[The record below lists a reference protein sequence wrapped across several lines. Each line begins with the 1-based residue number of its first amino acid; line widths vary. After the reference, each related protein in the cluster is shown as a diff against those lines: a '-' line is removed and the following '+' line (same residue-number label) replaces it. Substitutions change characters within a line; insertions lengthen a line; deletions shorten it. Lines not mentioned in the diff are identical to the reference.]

1 MNETSNGTVLVL
13 GVGPG
18 LGAALVRRFRAA
30 GYGVAAASRRRDQ
43 LAALFGDDDGVR
55 TYRCDATDG
64 AAVAAL
70 VEQVERELGP
80 LEVAIANSAGWKVES
95 FLDLAAA
102 DFTEIWRQGCL
113 GAFHLGQQ
121 AARRM
126 VPRGRGTILFTGSA
140 AQMRAGVGF
149 VALGVAK
156 SGLRA
161 LTQAMGRELAG
172 KGIHVAHMVLDGP
185 IDSER
190 TRARYA
196 DAGRLL
202 DPAGLAEAYYFV
214 HTQTRAA
221 WTNEIDL
228 RTSAD
233 WP

>member
-1 MNETSNGTVLVL
+1 MSEGTVLVL

-30 GYGVAAASRRRDQ
+30 GHPVAAASRNPDK
-43 LAALFGDDDGVR
+43 LAGIFGDDAGVR

-64 AAVAAL
+64 AAVTAL
-70 VEQVERELGP
+70 VETVEREMGP
-80 LEVAIANSAGWKVES
+80 LEVAIANSAGWKVEG
-95 FLDLAAA
+95 FLDLAAG

-113 GAFHLGQQ
+113 GAFHLGQA
-121 AARRM
+121 AARSM
-126 VPRGRGTILFTGSA
+126 APRGRGTIMFTGSA

-149 VALGVAK
+149 AALAVAK
-156 SGLRA
+156 SGLRV
-161 LTQAMGRELAG
+161 LTQAMGRELAP

-190 TRARYA
+190 TRSRYA

-202 DPAGLAEAYYFV
+202 DPEGLAEAYYFV
-214 HTQTRAA
+214 HSQPRAA
-221 WTNEIDL
+221 WSNEIDL

>member
-1 MNETSNGTVLVL
+1 MSEGTVLVL

-30 GYGVAAASRRRDQ
+30 GYSVAAAARQ
-43 LAALFGDDDGVR
+43 QEKLVGMFGDDAGVR

-64 AAVAAL
+64 AAVTAL
-70 VEQVERELGP
+70 VETVEREMGP
-80 LEVAIANSAGWKVES
+80 LEVAIANSAGWKVEG
-95 FLDLAAA
+95 FLDLSAG

-113 GAFHLGQQ
+113 GAFHLGQA
-121 AARRM
+121 AARSM
-126 VPRGRGTILFTGSA
+126 VTRGRGTIIFTGSA

-149 VALGVAK
+149 AALAVAK

-161 LTQAMGRELAG
+161 LTQAMGRELAAR
-172 KGIHVAHMVLDGP
+172 GIHVAHMVLDGP

-190 TRARYA
+190 TRQRYA

-202 DPAGLAEAYYFV
+202 DPQGLAEAYYFV
-214 HTQTRAA
+214 HRQPRAA
-221 WTNEIDL
+221 WSNEIDL

>member
-1 MNETSNGTVLVL
+1 MSETSNGAALVL

-30 GYGVAAASRRRDQ
+30 GYGVAAASRHGDK
-43 LAALFGDDDGVR
+43 LAELFADDAGVR
-55 TYRCDATDG
+55 TYECDATDG
-64 AAVAAL
+64 AAVGAL
-70 VEQVERELGP
+70 VEQVERALGP
-80 LEVAIANSAGWKVES
+80 LDVAIANSAGWKVES
-95 FLDLAAA
+95 FLDLPAA
-102 DFTEIWRQGCL
+102 DFAEIWRQGCL
-113 GAFHLGQQ
+113 GAFHLGQE

-126 VPRGRGTILFTGSA
+126 VQRGSGTILFTGSA

-149 VALGVAK
+149 AALTVAK

-161 LTQAMGRELAG
+161 LTQAMGRELG
-172 KGIHVAHMVLDGP
+172 PKGIHVAHMVLDGP

-190 TRARYA
+190 TRARGG
-196 DAGRLL
+196 DPGRLL

-214 HTQTRAA
+214 HTQKRAA

-228 RTSAD
+228 RTSVD

>member
-1 MNETSNGTVLVL
+1 MTETSNGTALVL

-30 GYGVAAASRRRDQ
+30 GYGVAAASRQADK
-43 LAALFGDDDGVR
+43 LAALVGEDAGVR
-55 TYRCDATDG
+55 SYACDATDG

-80 LEVAIANSAGWKVES
+80 LTVAIANSAGWKVES
-95 FLDLAAA
+95 ILALAAA
-102 DFTEIWRQGCL
+102 DFTEVWRQGCL
-113 GAFHLGQQ
+113 GAFHLGQA

-126 VPRGRGTILFTGSA
+126 VERGHGTILFTGSA
-140 AQMRAGVGF
+140 AQLRAPANF
-149 VALGVAK
+149 AALGVAK

-161 LTQAMGRELAG
+161 LALAMAHELG
-172 KGIHVAHMVLDGP
+172 SKGIHVAHMVIDGP

-190 TRARYA
+190 TRGRA
-196 DAGRLL
+196 DRDRLI

-214 HTQTRAA
+214 HSQTRAA

>member
-1 MNETSNGTVLVL
+1 MTETRNGTALVL

-30 GYGVAAASRRRDQ
+30 GYAVAAASRQRDKV
-43 LAALFGDDDGVR
+43 AGIFGDDSGVR
-55 TYRCDATDG
+55 AYQCDATDG

-70 VEQVERELGP
+70 VEAVERELGP
-80 LEVAIANSAGWKVES
+80 LAVAIANSAGWRVDP
-95 FLDLAAA
+95 FLDLSAA

-113 GAFHLGQQ
+113 GAFHLGQE

-149 VALGVAK
+149 AALAVAK

-161 LTQAMGRELAG
+161 LSQAMGRELAP

-190 TRARYA
+190 TRVRVA
-196 DAGRLL
+196 DAARLL

-214 HTQTRAA
+214 HCQKPAA
-221 WTNEIDL
+221 WTNEMDL
-228 RTSAD
+228 RTAAD

>member
-1 MNETSNGTVLVL
+1 MTETSNGTALVL

-30 GYGVAAASRRRDQ
+30 GYGVAAASRQRDK
-43 LAALFGDDDGVR
+43 LAGLFGDDAGVR
-55 TYRCDATDG
+55 TYQCDATDG
-64 AAVAAL
+64 ASVAEL
-70 VEQVERELGP
+70 VLQVERELGP
-80 LEVAIANSAGWKVES
+80 LDIAIGNSAGWKVES
-95 FLDLAAA
+95 FLGLPAA

-113 GAFHLGQQ
+113 GAFHLGQE

-126 VPRGRGTILFTGSA
+126 AMRGHGTILFTGSA
-140 AQMRAGVGF
+140 AQLRAGVGF
-149 VALGVAK
+149 AALAVAQ

-161 LTQAMGRELAG
+161 RTQAMARELAP

-190 TRARYA
+190 TRARVA
-196 DAGRLL
+196 DPGRLL
-202 DPAGLAEAYYFV
+202 DPTGLAEAYYFV

-228 RTSAD
+228 RTAAD

>member
-1 MNETSNGTVLVL
+1 
-13 GVGPG
+13 
-18 LGAALVRRFRAA
+18 
-30 GYGVAAASRRRDQ
+30 
-43 LAALFGDDDGVR
+43 
-55 TYRCDATDG
+55 
-64 AAVAAL
+64 
-70 VEQVERELGP
+70 
-80 LEVAIANSAGWKVES
+80 
-95 FLDLAAA
+95 
-102 DFTEIWRQGCL
+102 
-113 GAFHLGQQ
+113 
-121 AARRM
+121 M

-149 VALGVAK
+149 AALGVAK